1 MADIETLL
9 NLKFDGLN
17 KPDLKE
23 KAQELQTA
31 LKEIAERSSSTTNT
45 SNVGIE
51 NILLRL
57 QLVENRQLFSTTELE
72 RLQKENKSLK
82 KRVAQLERQTE
93 EDMEYVEDRFY
104 EIEKAVANCEQYTR
118 RENFEVSGIPAD
130 VADEILEE
138 KVLDIVN
145 IVTGRTDDNPLR
157 TPLLPNDI
165 HACHRL
171 KKEQGEEV
179 PKVIV
184 RMVNRKNTIEV
195 LKNKKMVLEKQDK
208 LNNPNLFINENLC
221 NSNKNLL
228 EEARKLKKNGLLKR
242 CWTFNGVTHIKI
254 KETDAKGKKIFHM
267 SEFEKFFT
275 SKELGWE

>member
-31 LKEIAERSSSTTNT
+31 LKEIAERSSSTANA

-57 QLVENRQLFSTTELE
+57 QLVENRQLSSTTELE

-93 EDMEYVEDRFY
+93 EDMEYVEDRLY
-104 EIEKAVANCEQYTR
+104 DVEKAVANCEQYTR
-118 RENFEVSGIPAD
+118 RENFEVSGIPDD
-130 VADEILEE
+130 VPDEILEE

-145 IVTGRTDDNPLR
+145 IVTGRTDDNPHR
-157 TPLLPNDI
+157 TPLLSTDI

-171 KKEQGEEV
+171 KKEQGEDV

-184 RMVNRKNTIEV
+184 RMVNRKITIEV
-195 LKNKKMVLEKQDK
+195 LKNKKLV
-208 LNNPNLFINENLC
+208 
-221 NSNKNLL
+221 
-228 EEARKLKKNGLLKR
+228 
-242 CWTFNGVTHIKI
+242 
-254 KETDAKGKKIFHM
+254 
-267 SEFEKFFT
+267 
-275 SKELGWE
+275 

>member
-31 LKEIAERSSSTTNT
+31 LKEIAERSSSTANA

-57 QLVENRQLFSTTELE
+57 QLVENRQLSSTTELE

-93 EDMEYVEDRFY
+93 EDMEYVEDRLY
-104 EIEKAVANCEQYTR
+104 DIEKAVANCEQYTR

-145 IVTGRTDDNPLR
+145 IVTGRTDDNPHR
-157 TPLLPNDI
+157 TPLLSTDI

-171 KKEQGEEV
+171 KKEQGEDV

-184 RMVNRKNTIEV
+184 RMVNRKITIEV
-195 LKNKKMVLEKQDK
+195 LKNKKLV
-208 LNNPNLFINENLC
+208 
-221 NSNKNLL
+221 
-228 EEARKLKKNGLLKR
+228 
-242 CWTFNGVTHIKI
+242 
-254 KETDAKGKKIFHM
+254 
-267 SEFEKFFT
+267 
-275 SKELGWE
+275 

>member
-45 SNVGIE
+45 TNVGIE

-57 QLVENRQLFSTTELE
+57 QLVENRQLSSTTELE

-93 EDMEYVEDRFY
+93 EDMEYVEDRLY
-104 EIEKAVANCEQYTR
+104 DIEKAVANCEQYTR

-157 TPLLPNDI
+157 TPLLPTDI

-171 KKEQGEEV
+171 KKEQGEDV

-195 LKNKKMVLEKQDK
+195 LKNKKLVLEKQDK
-208 LNNPNLFINENLC
+208 CRTYYASIYNL
-221 NSNKNLL
+221 
-228 EEARKLKKNGLLKR
+228 
-242 CWTFNGVTHIKI
+242 
-254 KETDAKGKKIFHM
+254 D
-267 SEFEKFFT
+267 
-275 SKELGWE
+275 

>member
-57 QLVENRQLFSTTELE
+57 QLVENRQLSSTTELE

-82 KRVAQLERQTE
+82 KRVAHLERQTE
-93 EDMEYVEDRFY
+93 KDMDYVEDRFY
-104 EIEKAVANCEQYTR
+104 DIEKAVANCKQYTR
-118 RENFEVSGIPAD
+118 RENFEVSGIPDD
-130 VADEILEE
+130 VPDEILEE

-157 TPLLPNDI
+157 TPLLPTDI

-171 KKEQGEEV
+171 KKAQGEDV

-195 LKNKKMVLEKQDK
+195 LKNKKLVLEKQDK

-221 NSNKNLL
+221 TSNKNLL
-228 EEARKLKKNGLLKR
+228 EEARRLKKNGLIKR
-242 CWTFNGVTHIKI
+242 CWTFNGDYSHQNQR
-254 KETDAKGKKIFHM
+254 D
-267 SEFEKFFT
+267 
-275 SKELGWE
+275 